1 MLAFGLARNPGRH
14 RQCSQGPLMPTR
26 SGTQRTCDTQ
36 WEREALKHICFSWI
50 LRFGKPRFPRDQ
62 DAVARWEVCSSRRW
76 ADPPARVLRT
86 LALLDDLD
94 GTAGFIGAS
103 HVSDHL
109 VCCTIPL
116 PPSLCLTYLTL
127 PSYVTLICIM
137 WPKEMLQADAIIFQ
151 RFEIARDCTLYH
163 IHKVTYFLHQ
173 DPRAQWF

>member
-116 PPSLCLTYLTL
+116 PYISYIAFLCHINVHYVAQGNAAGRRHNFPTL
-127 PSYVTLICIM
+127 
-137 WPKEMLQADAIIFQ
+137 
-151 RFEIARDCTLYH
+151 RDCTRLH
-163 IHKVTYFLHQ
+163 IISY
-173 DPRAQWF
+173 P

>member
-50 LRFGKPRFPRDQ
+50 LRFGKPGFPRDQ

-86 LALLDDLD
+86 LALLD
-94 GTAGFIGAS
+94 TAGFIGAS

-109 VCCTIPL
+109 VCCCTAA
-116 PPSLCLTYLTL
+116 PSLCRTL

-163 IHKVTYFLHQ
+163 IHTVTYFLHQ
-173 DPRAQWF
+173 DHRGAMVLS